1 MASMRGR
8 KARSFQPSAGSAGDP
23 RLLDEIEA
31 DVFELW
37 VGVSRLLSRLREPYA
52 AFKTSRRATRRTTSR
67 PRPTGPRKLRARLNP

>member
-1 MASMRGR
+1 MRGR

-52 AFKTSRRATRRTTSR
+52 AFKTSRRAKRRTTR
-67 PRPTGPRKLRARLNP
+67 PRRTGPRKLRARLNP